1 MAGATTKAGGGGA
14 NARPRAPRV
23 SPLQRA
29 DGAAEIGFARRDD
42 GATALAHL
50 FQSDPCRVLFP
61 REEAGDPP
69 QAAIVTLSG
78 GLTDGDR
85 VRVAVEIR
93 DGATATVTTQAAEK
107 IYRASTYA
115 EDCVVDVA
123 LAARAEATLEW
134 LPQETI
140 VFDGARLRR
149 RTVVDLAPDA
159 RLLACEMVALGRTAS
174 GERFTHGLVLDSW
187 RIRRDG
193 SPIWA
198 DALRLDGAPPSGL
211 SGFGDATALAMA
223 VYAAPDATTR
233 LDAAREAL
241 DAIEAALPDLRAGVT
256 AVNGIL
262 VARFLGAPRPVRL
275 GVARLIAKLRSICLG
290 LPERLPRVW
299 HV

>member
-1 MAGATTKAGGGGA
+1 MSA
-14 NARPRAPRV
+14 PRAGRA

-29 DGAAEIGFARRDD
+29 DGAAELAFARRD
-42 GATALAHL
+42 GGITALAHL

-61 REEAGDPP
+61 REEDGDPP

-78 GLTDGDR
+78 GLSDGDR

-93 DGATATVTTQAAEK
+93 DGAVATVTTQAAEK
-107 IYRASTYA
+107 IYRASSYA
-115 EDCVVDVA
+115 EDCVVDVS
-123 LAARAEATLEW
+123 LAVRAGATLEW

-174 GERFTHGLVLDSW
+174 GESFTHGLVLDSW

-193 SPIWA
+193 GLVWA
-198 DALRLDGAPPSGL
+198 DALRLDGPPPTGL
-211 SGFGDATALAMA
+211 SGFGDATSIATAI
-223 VYAAPDATTR
+223 YAAADAPAR

-241 DAIEAALPDLRAGVT
+241 DAIEAALPGLRAGIT
-256 AVNGIL
+256 AVNGSL
-262 VARFLGAPRPVRL
+262 VARFLGDSRVVRM
-275 GVARLIAKLRSICLG
+275 GVARLIAKLRAICLG